1 VSPAPAQAPPA
12 PLVELELLGRV
23 QGMAGQLWLPGE
35 RAGFAQSI
43 AADLVERGLA
53 RRVPAKAPAGPD
65 RDKMMRETTVQ
76 KK

>member
-1 VSPAPAQAPPA
+1 MSPAPAAAPPA

-35 RAGFAQSI
+35 RAGFAAPV

-53 RRVPAKAPAGPD
+53 RRVEKPP
-65 RDKMMRETTVQ
+65 RDKMIHGENVQ